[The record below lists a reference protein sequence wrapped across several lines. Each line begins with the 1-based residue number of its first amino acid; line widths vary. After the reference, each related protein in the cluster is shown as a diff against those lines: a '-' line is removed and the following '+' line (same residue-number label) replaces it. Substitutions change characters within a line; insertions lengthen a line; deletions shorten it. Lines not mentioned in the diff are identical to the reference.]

1 MRSLRIPAIG
11 LGVAHVVAVAL
22 LGPLLGSTADAATA
36 YAEHYAAD
44 GNLLRDL
51 LGCVAILV
59 TACMLVWTVV
69 SARHAM
75 GNATDEGAVAKE
87 ITALSGVVSAST
99 MVVAA
104 GLLATVPLTTTIGNL
119 TDDPGID
126 DSVQAGIAQAG
137 TVVLFVAMLALGA
150 TSVLIARLGRR
161 ADAVPK
167 WIAATSWVV
176 AGTLILGASV
186 ALLMPFGMWAI
197 ALGLTWNTP
206 PTEPESL
213 G

>member
-1 MRSLRIPAIG
+1 MRSLRVPAIG
-11 LGVAHVVAVAL
+11 LGITHLVAVAL
-22 LGPLLGSTADAATA
+22 LGPLLGSTADASTA
-36 YAEHYAAD
+36 YAEHFAAD

-51 LGCVAILV
+51 AGCMAVLIA
-59 TACMLVWTVV
+59 ACMLVWTVV
-69 SARHAM
+69 AARYAS
-75 GNATDEGAVAKE
+75 GQATDEAAAANGL
-87 ITALSGVVSAST
+87 TAFAGLISASA

-104 GLLATVPLTTTIGNL
+104 GLLATVPLAATIGKL

-126 DSVQAGIAQAG
+126 ASVQAGIAQAG
-137 TVVLFVAMLALGA
+137 TVVLFVAMLAVGA
-150 TSVLIARLGRR
+150 TSVLVARLGRR

-167 WIAATSWVV
+167 WIAVMSWIV

-206 PTEPESL
+206 PNE
-213 G
+213 